1 MRIPTWADIGVEGYL
16 GPGPGIGGRLRARVG
31 DFVVLEI
38 PLRPP
43 AGEGKYTWFRVV
55 ARNWETMRLVRALA
69 RQLGVSRRRIL
80 FAGTKDK
87 RAITSQWMSVD
98 LEPGVLT
105 RISLRDVHVPE
116 WGRDP
121 EPVELGRLWG
131 NRFHVL
137 VSSPDL
143 PPSEALEA
151 VSEAEFPNFF
161 GPQRFGALRPIT
173 HLVGMRILAR
183 DWRGAV
189 ELYVGETSELEN
201 EAATEAR
208 RAFMRG
214 DLEGALELFPRYNTY
229 ERQMVRHLIRRP
241 GDYLGA
247 LRTLPKRLLEMFLHA
262 VQSYLFNRMLSDL
275 VKERESPS
283 EIEVGDAAIPV
294 DEHGLPDQK
303 GYIPITRHNIDLVR
317 RRIAEGRAYLSLPLP
332 GPRTRL
338 TEWEEA
344 WLGRQ
349 GLNLRTFDVP
359 ELGVRAPGRRRE
371 AHQRPRDLRA
381 WAVPRGLYLSFS
393 LPRGTYATSYLRELM
408 KVEYLHFY

>member
-1 MRIPTWADIGVEGYL
+1 MRIPTWGDIGVEAPVTG
-16 GPGPGIGGRLRARVG
+16 GVGGRLRARMG

-43 AGEGKYTWFRVV
+43 SGEGRYTWFRVV

-98 LEPGVLT
+98 LEPGALSSV
-105 RISLRDVHVPE
+105 SLKDVHIPE

-121 EPVELGRLWG
+121 EPVELGKLWG
-131 NRFHVL
+131 NRFHIL
-137 VSSPDL
+137 VSDLDL
-143 PPSEALEA
+143 PPQKAI
-151 VSEAEFPNFF
+151 AEVPEGDFPNFF
-161 GPQRFGALRPIT
+161 GPQRFGAMRPIT
-173 HLVGMRILAR
+173 HRVGERILAR

-189 ELYVGETSELEN
+189 ELYVGAISPLEN

-208 RAFMRG
+208 RAFMKG

-229 ERQMVRHLIRRP
+229 ERQMVRHLLRRP

-247 LRTLPKRLLEMFLHA
+247 LETLPKRLLEMFLHA

-275 VKERESPS
+275 LKERGSPS
-283 EIEVGDAAIPV
+283 EVDIGDAALPV

-303 GYIPITRHNIDLVR
+303 GFVPVTRHNLELVR
-317 RRIAEGRAYLSLPLP
+317 RRILEGKAYLSLPLP
-332 GPRTRL
+332 GPRTRM
-338 TEWEEA
+338 TDRERA
-344 WLGRQ
+344 WLDRY

-371 AHQRPRDLRA
+371 THQRPRNLRK
-381 WAVPRGLYLSFS
+381 WAVPRGLYLSFD
-393 LPRGTYATSYLRELM
+393 LPKGTYATSLLREVM
-408 KVEYLHFY
+408 GVEYLHFY